1 METEKKSEVKRKTN
15 YGAWAV
21 ITLIVILAVLMFIG
35 ANRCSNSIDE
45 ADRFYSQ
52 FTEIGYNTWDY
63 NRVYVFEV
71 PYEIEMK
78 DIEKHASELM
88 YTDRHSTVAAYY
100 FNFNSKNPVH
110 ASSFDEATTLAVVDG
125 CYVLYWH
132 YTDGKEEFI
141 DKPVNRD

>member
-1 METEKKSEVKRKTN
+1 MRRIGS
-15 YGAWAV
+15 
-21 ITLIVILAVLMFIG
+21 TL
-35 ANRCSNSIDE
+35 
-45 ADRFYSQ
+45 Q

-100 FNFNSKNPVH
+100 FNFNSKIPCMQARSTRQLPWLLLMV
-110 ASSFDEATTLAVVDG
+110 AM
-125 CYVLYWH
+125 CY
-132 YTDGKEEFI
+132 TGIIRMGKRNLLI
-141 DKPVNRD
+141 SL